1 MQTYRLT
8 PIALALLTIF
18 PANIQAATNMP
29 PFKVD
34 PGLLQSAPA
43 TSTRA
48 PAAIPDKSQNTA
60 TTSQKL
66 APTHAV
72 AATKEANNTA
82 ALPAQVDETRQ
93 GDNKNWYDD
102 LATNNPSAD
111 PETAPI
117 IIHADRIQGHQ
128 DQEVEAFGNVELRK
142 PDQALFAE
150 HLIYKPPEDEVFAE
164 NKVRV
169 EQKGNIVTGP
179 ELRLQLETNQGYM
192 NQPAYEL
199 TGTHARGAG
208 DKLLFQ
214 GENKYRAENATY
226 TTCPVGQDDWFLH
239 AGDIN
244 IDRNTQIGTAHHAYI
259 EFKGVPLLYS
269 PWIQFPLNNQRK
281 SGLLTPSFGSTGN
294 SGAEFKLPFYWNI
307 APEYDATI
315 APRIMAKRGMQVATE
330 FRYLQPTYTGN
341 SQIEF
346 LPNDQITNTNRV
358 ALNIQHMHNLGSG
371 WTGLLNVQKVSDDNY
386 FRDLST
392 QLTST
397 STVNLPRE
405 GVLNYNGGGWW
416 NFAARIQRFQTLQD
430 PLATVATPYHRTPQ
444 LTLNGLK
451 QNIFGTDMGFSSEFV
466 DFNNPTPTADHP
478 DGKRLTFYPSVSLPL
493 SNSYAYITP
502 KLGVHTTRYSLD
514 NNQTTL
520 PDTTRTLPI
529 FSLDSG
535 MVFERDADLMGQ
547 TYVQTLEPRLY
558 YLNVPYRDQNL
569 IPNFDTAE
577 ADFNFAQMFSE
588 NHFTGSD
595 KINDANQV
603 TAALT
608 TRILEPDSGMERI
621 RAAIGQRY
629 YFADQQVTLTPSTP
643 VRTTKTSD
651 FLAAFSAQITPAW
664 TVDTGWQYN
673 PDSQQTQK
681 ASMGARYQPE
691 PGKVLNMAYRFTR
704 GDALRGIQGV
714 EQVDLSAQWPISG
727 KISGLARWNQSILDS
742 TLVEGLAGIE
752 YNGGCWALRTVIH
765 RFATAT
771 TQSTDSI
778 FIQLELNGVSS
789 LGFNPLDILRQNISG
804 YRKTNEPTQ

>member
-8 PIALALLTIF
+8 PIALALLYIF
-18 PANIQAATNMP
+18 PTNTQAATNMP
-29 PFKVD
+29 LFKVD

-43 TSTRA
+43 TSTSA
-48 PAAIPDKSQNTA
+48 PAEISDKTQNSTPANQGTA
-60 TTSQKL
+60 S
-66 APTHAV
+66 
-72 AATKEANNTA
+72 TKTAGTPKTDRNTA
-82 ALPAQVDETRQ
+82 ALPAREEKSGQRENDDWYEKLET
-93 GDNKNWYDD
+93 
-102 LATNNPSAD
+102 TNPNAN

-117 IIHADRIQGHQ
+117 IVHADRIQGHQ
-128 DQEVEAFGNVELRK
+128 DQEVEAFGNVELHK
-142 PDQALFAE
+142 PGQALFAE
-150 HLIYKPPEDEVFAE
+150 HLVYKRQEDEVFAE
-164 NKVRV
+164 KNVRL
-169 EQKGNIVTGP
+169 EQKGSVVTGP
-179 ELRLQLETNQGYM
+179 ELRLQMTTNQGYM

-199 TGTHARGAG
+199 AATHARGVG
-208 DKLLFQ
+208 DKLVFQ
-214 GENKYRAENATY
+214 GEDKYRAENASY
-226 TTCPVGQDDWFLH
+226 TTCPVGQDDWFLR

-244 IDRNTQIGTAHHAYI
+244 IDRTTQVGTAHSAYI

-281 SGLLTPSFGSTGN
+281 SGLLIPSFGSTGN

-315 APRIMAKRGMQVATE
+315 TPRVMAKRGTQVATE

-341 SQIEF
+341 TQIEF
-346 LPNDQITNTNRV
+346 LPNDAITDSNRV
-358 ALNIQHMHNLGSG
+358 ALNIQHNHNLGSG
-371 WTGLLNVQKVSDDNY
+371 WTGLLNIQKVSDDNY

-405 GVLNYNGGGWW
+405 GVLNYNSGSWW
-416 NFAARIQRFQTLQD
+416 NFAARVQRFQTLQD

-451 QNIFGTDMGFSSEFV
+451 QNVLGTDMGFTSEFV
-466 DFNNPTPTADHP
+466 DFNNPTPTWDHP
-478 DGKRLTFYPSVSLPL
+478 DGQRLTFYPSVSMPL

-502 KLGVHTTRYSLD
+502 KIGVHATRYTLD

-520 PDTTRTLPI
+520 PNSTRTLPI

-547 TYVQTLEPRLY
+547 AYVQTLEPRLY
-558 YLNVPYRDQNL
+558 YLNVPYTDQNL

-577 ADFNFAQMFSE
+577 ADFNFAQIFSE
-588 NHFTGSD
+588 NHFTGGD
-595 KINDANQV
+595 RINDANQL

-608 TRILEPDSGMERI
+608 TRILQPDSGLERI

-629 YFADQQVTLTPSTP
+629 YFTDQQVTLTPSTAP
-643 VRTTKTSD
+643 RTTKTSD
-651 FLAAFSAQITPAW
+651 FLAALSAQITPAW
-664 TVDTGWQYN
+664 FMDTGWQYN

-681 ASMGARYQPE
+681 ASLGARYRPE
-691 PGKVLNMAYRFTR
+691 PGKVVNMAYRFTR
-704 GDALRGIQGV
+704 SDLSRGIQGV
-714 EQVDLSAQWPISG
+714 EQVDLSTQWPISG

-789 LGFNPLDILRQNISG
+789 LGFNPLDVLRRNISG
-804 YRKTNEPTQ
+804 YTKTNEPTQ